1 MKHFSDRICKW
12 KSQILKLDGLMVRD
26 HPAQCTLTVIDV
38 ITYNL
43 NLKVF
48 TYNLEMTMYNQV
60 ITCSFKMITYLKVI
74 TYLTITYK

>member
-60 ITCSFKMITYLKVI
+60 ITCSFKMITF
-74 TYLTITYK
+74 